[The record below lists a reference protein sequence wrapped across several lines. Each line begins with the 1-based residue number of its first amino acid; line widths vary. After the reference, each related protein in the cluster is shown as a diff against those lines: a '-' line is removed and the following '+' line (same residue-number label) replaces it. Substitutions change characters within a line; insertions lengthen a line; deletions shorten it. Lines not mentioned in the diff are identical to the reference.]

1 MDQKNFQIV
10 LLPQGKF
17 QDFLLANTGE
27 KLKILSTL
35 FDVSL
40 YAKLSKKFSDDSK
53 AIIARKEDLKN
64 NKIGVLL
71 TKEFNSSEELETSLA
86 HEKYQTK
93 SLSVN
98 AINLKKGFEKVRDL
112 KQEFERLVAEEETLS
127 ALLDNKDEF
136 DQLREYIDKLKNA
149 EKLQPLHTS
158 LKDKKNKHTNAANQL
173 NLSKDE
179 LEKTENRLAS
189 YNNDMSSIEEKKENF
204 NLKREKLNDLKD
216 FRVRFKSSKKDQE
229 ELNLHDNDIKELNK
243 YIEKKELDHQLKGV
257 LANEELQ
264 QNFKEIKDE
273 VARLETLTAKLEK
286 RLDTANMA
294 YEKAEQDLSEMQ
306 AIHLSRKLI
315 EGKPCPV
322 CGSHNHPNPAKGL
335 AESKGLNDAFES
347 AKEERDTIT
356 VDHSNAKNSLA
367 NKKFQL
373 GVLNKTLS
381 DKETPLLS
389 SKEIK
394 VQISALG
401 YEENEEYEQH

>member
-1 MDQKNFQIV
+1 MD
-10 LLPQGKF
+10 
-17 QDFLLANTGE
+17 
-27 KLKILSTL
+27 
-35 FDVSL
+35 
-40 YAKLSKKFSDDSK
+40 
-53 AIIARKEDLKN
+53 
-64 NKIGVLL
+64 
-71 TKEFNSSEELETSLA
+71 
-86 HEKYQTK
+86 
-93 SLSVN
+93 
-98 AINLKKGFEKVRDL
+98 
-112 KQEFERLVAEEETLS
+112 
-127 ALLDNKDEF
+127 
-136 DQLREYIDKLKNA
+136 
-149 EKLQPLHTS
+149 
-158 LKDKKNKHTNAANQL
+158 
-173 NLSKDE
+173 LSKDE
-179 LEKTENRLAS
+179 LEKTENRLES

-264 QNFKEIKDE
+264 QNFKKIKDE
-273 VARLETLTAKLEK
+273 VARLETSTAKLEK

-356 VDHSNAKNSLA
+356 VDHSNAKNLLA

-401 YEENEEYEQH
+401 YEENEEYEQHDSKTLKNIRDQRNESRNRVIGRLDELLKGIPEELRNTEVIKRKIDDLEIKINDYDNEIKSLRSQKIKLGLTNEL